1 MVSPAPLVVEFG
13 RSMNYPLLQRMLQ
26 VSGAGGRVSGT
37 ITVDANE
44 STWRFAP
51 RTSWTAGAYQLIV
64 DADLED
70 ISGNKIDQPFDI
82 DVLDKVTE
90 HLTPRTVS
98 MPFNVR

>member
-1 MVSPAPLVVEFG
+1 MPA
-13 RSMNYPLLQRMLQ
+13 
-26 VSGAGGRVSGT
+26 ARVSGT

-82 DVLDKVTE
+82 DVFDKVTE
-90 HLTPRTVS
+90 RITTSTTAV
-98 MPFNVR
+98 PFEIR